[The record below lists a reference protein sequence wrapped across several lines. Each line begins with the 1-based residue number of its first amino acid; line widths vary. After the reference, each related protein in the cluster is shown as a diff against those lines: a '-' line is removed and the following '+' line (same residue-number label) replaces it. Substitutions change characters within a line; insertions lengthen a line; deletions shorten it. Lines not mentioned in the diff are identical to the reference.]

1 MSQLNQ
7 KRKAELINC
16 LLRWWR
22 KSGRKYPWRREKD
35 PYKVLIA
42 ELMLQ
47 RTRAD
52 QVLAVYP
59 SFLRRFP
66 TVRALAEASP
76 EEVRNF
82 FNRLGLVW
90 RSENVKR
97 LGEVLEKNF
106 GGRVPD
112 TREKLLSLPGVGE
125 YVADAVLASLYGKN
139 VAAVD
144 ANVCRVVQRIFK
156 LKIRGEAR
164 RNPKLKQIVQ
174 KMVPKGRAKEF
185 NWAMI
190 DLGALVCTPKNP
202 KCPFCPLNK
211 MCKYASRKEK
221 KRCSPSILSP
231 LC

>member
-1 MSQLNQ
+1 VASVEKDTKLAS
-7 KRKAELINC
+7 R

-22 KSGRKYPWRREKD
+22 KSGRKYPWRKERD

-59 SFLRRFP
+59 SFLHRFP
-66 TVRALAEASP
+66 TVQALAEASP

-82 FNRLGLVW
+82 FNRLGLLW

-97 LGEVLEKNF
+97 LGEVLEKDF
-106 GGRVPD
+106 GGQVPD
-112 TREKLLSLPGVGE
+112 AREKLLSLPGVGE
-125 YVADAVLASLYGKN
+125 YVADAVLASLHGRDV
-139 VAAVD
+139 VAID
-144 ANVCRVVQRIFK
+144 ANVCRIVQRIFK
-156 LKIRGEAR
+156 LKARGEAR
-164 RNPKLKQIVQ
+164 RDPKLKQMVQ
-174 KMVPKGRAKEF
+174 KVVPKGKAREF

-202 KCPFCPLNK
+202 KCPICPLNK
-211 MCKYASRKEK
+211 MCKHAARK
-221 KRCSPSILSP
+221 
-231 LC
+231 